1 MYVLTLQQLQSASW
15 QSQGDEFITSHN
27 DGSYII
33 WNEGD
38 NVTAREG
45 AKTPYGPFP
54 CKPITKIL
62 RKTTSNGD
70 DYFFLSGGMP
80 RASFGEKLTVSI
92 IQGDLDGSNRHH
104 VLDFTSRVID
114 FITIDHPSDGK
125 DNPIALIVLLDEEIV
140 AIDLTTPDWLQ
151 FKLPYLSSVHSSGI
165 ICCQHYSDLPEDVIE
180 MIFNAGAKQDE
191 GKYSSNNWPISG
203 GVLFNSTISPAVD
216 ELVSS
221 QVDAQQQQ
229 QQASEVTLEN
239 DGTEPAAAVNDDEG
253 DETKKSNESQV
264 CSNLTSSQLSNKD
277 ILVTGHED
285 GSICFWDASNVNLS
299 HILTV
304 HTRKLFIAPDGDI
317 APIDG
322 DDIPGESLEDEWPPF
337 RKVGTFDPYSDD
349 GRLAIQR
356 ITLCPMT
363 GSFVA
368 AGTAG
373 QVIVMKIS
381 PESKEGTLSV
391 VTTNLVEEASGF
403 TWKGHDQLHVKNG
416 SIKLDPG
423 YQPEII
429 LQITPPAAVT
439 ALSINSEWALLAAGT
454 AHGFVVFDSLVNKV
468 LFTKTTLNLADL
480 AATSGGDVLIS
491 RRKSFKKSLRESF
504 RRLRKGRSLRGNPK
518 KSPSSPTSTEATSS
532 AASSK
537 VTSPVRSLASATLD
551 DDTRPV
557 ERQIEAKQD
566 DGLGSMVRTLY
577 FALSPITSN
586 SAPQASLWVGTNAG
600 TVFLYSINLSSDEKR
615 QSEPVTVQLAKEIQL
630 KHKAPV
636 IFIQVVDSSGY
647 PIPGPYEVAKG
658 KAKAPSSVGSQRVL
672 IVSEEQFKLFTLPS
686 LKPERKT
693 KLTAHEG
700 SRVRKVAVA
709 HFTSKLDEKFTEHCM
724 VCLSN
729 QGEVAIYSIGDLK
742 RLRNQAI
749 TKRDD
754 VHGMAS
760 LVFTSDGE
768 GFYLHTPSEFMRFTM
783 SSRKII
789 TATGFV
795 VIADNARPLRQS
807 DEQQQQ
813 QTQDC
818 QSSVP
823 PVAQVS
829 PAVSSPAQVSTDA
842 RINESS
848 NRNVILEEEEEDIED
863 ENKVNGNRES
873 TCVSESN
880 IHSLGAVHEPSH
892 STPVTSEIDVSSLVS
907 PLQATVSPIKVP
919 ESTNDSVTLS
929 NAATTAVE
937 ASGVVTMQ
945 PEDMEPMSLTTV
957 SEVETP
963 SSPLP
968 DATGVSS
975 TLVTH
980 EVIHSESVT
989 NGKVNG
995 HSRKGHGKNKSPRAR
1010 KAAAAAAAAASAAVA
1025 AEQTVDNGQSFDGKQ
1040 MQCPVSNGSGSV
1052 IHSLTGNGHEADD
1065 SIVTSD
1071 ITIDSVKDFT

>member
-1 MYVLTLQQLQSASW
+1 
-15 QSQGDEFITSHN
+15 
-27 DGSYII
+27 
-33 WNEGD
+33 
-38 NVTAREG
+38 
-45 AKTPYGPFP
+45 
-54 CKPITKIL
+54 
-62 RKTTSNGD
+62 
-70 DYFFLSGGMP
+70 MP
-80 RASFGEKLTVSI
+80 RASFGEKFTVSI
-92 IQGDLDGSNRHH
+92 IQGDLEGSNRHH
-104 VLDFTSRVID
+104 VLDCTSRVID
-114 FITIDHPSDGK
+114 FVTIDDPSDGK
-125 DNPIALIVLLDEEIV
+125 DNPVALIVLLDEEIV

-165 ICCQHYSDLPEDVIE
+165 ICCQHYSDLPDDVIKL
-180 MIFNAGAKQDE
+180 IFNAGAKQDE
-191 GKYSSNNWPISG
+191 GKYSSNNWPVLG
-203 GVLFNSTISPAVD
+203 GVLFNSTPAVD
-216 ELVSS
+216 ELASS
-221 QVDAQQQQ
+221 QLDTQQVQT
-229 QQASEVTLEN
+229 SEVTGKEN
-239 DGTEPAAAVNDDEG
+239 DSSQPVATSPGAAGVNDEQDNEKV
-253 DETKKSNESQV
+253 DETKESNESQG
-264 CSNLTSSQLSNKD
+264 CNNLSSNQSSSNKD
-277 ILVTGHED
+277 LLVTGHED
-285 GSICFWDASNVNLS
+285 GSVCFWDASRVNLS

-322 DDIPGESLEDEWPPF
+322 DDIPSDSPDDQWPPF

-381 PESKEGTLSV
+381 SDTKDVNIPV
-391 VTTNLVEEASGF
+391 VSTNLVEEASGF

-416 SIKLDPG
+416 SIQLDPG
-423 YQPEII
+423 YQAEMI

-454 AHGFVVFDSLVNKV
+454 AHGFVVFDCLANKV

-518 KSPSSPTSTEATSS
+518 KSPSSPTSTDATSS
-532 AASSK
+532 ASSSK
-537 VTSPVRSLASATLD
+537 VTSPVRSLASSALD
-551 DDTRPV
+551 DETRPV

-577 FALSPITSN
+577 FALSPITNN
-586 SAPQASLWVGTNAG
+586 SSPQASLWVGTNAG
-600 TVFLYSINLSSDEKR
+600 TVFLYSITLPSDDKR
-615 QSEPVTVQLAKEIQL
+615 TSECVTVQLAKEIQL

-636 IFIQVVDSSGY
+636 IFIQVVDSTGY

-686 LKPERKT
+686 LKPEKKT

-742 RLRNQAI
+742 RLRNQAL
-749 TKRDD
+749 TKRND

-760 LVFTSDGE
+760 LVFSSDGE

-783 SSRKII
+783 SSKKII
-789 TATGFV
+789 TATGYV
-795 VIADNARPLRQS
+795 EIPEDARPVR
-807 DEQQQQ
+807 DETLADDAANADAQADADVAADAPVSSS
-813 QTQDC
+813 QTLAG
-818 QSSVP
+818 
-823 PVAQVS
+823 AQVTPS
-829 PAVSSPAQVSTDA
+829 PDI
-842 RINESS
+842 RINESC
-848 NRNVILEEEEEDIED
+848 NRNVILEQVDEEEEMIED
-863 ENKVNGNRES
+863 ENKVNSKSDTN
-873 TCVSESN
+873 CLSESN
-880 IHSLGAVHEPSH
+880 LTSLSSQPNH
-892 STPVTSEIDVSSLVS
+892 STPVASEIDVSSLVS
-907 PLQATVSPIKVP
+907 PLQGTVSPIKVP
-919 ESTNDSVTLS
+919 EINNDSVTLS
-929 NAATTAVE
+929 NAATTAVD
-937 ASGVVTMQ
+937 AANVVTLQ
-945 PEDMEPMSLTTV
+945 PEDLEPMSLTTTV
-957 SEVETP
+957 SEVDTP

-968 DATGVSS
+968 DTMADNS

-980 EVIHSESVT
+980 EVIHSESAT

-995 HSRKGHGKNKSPRAR
+995 HNRKSNNKPGKSKAARA
-1010 KAAAAAAAAASAAVA
+1010 KARAAAEAAATAAAAAAAASASLDGDKN
-1025 AEQTVDNGQSFDGKQ
+1025 VDNNAHSSIDGKQ
-1040 MQCPVSNGSGSV
+1040 LQCPVSNGSEV
-1052 IHSLTGNGHEADD
+1052 LTHSLTGNGHEGDV